1 VYLNLKYTEIYQVK
15 NLHSL
20 FSEIQN
26 RVDKQQEPKK
36 GAITFKQL
44 ESDDEENDM

>member
-1 VYLNLKYTEIYQVK
+1 MYLNLKYTEIYQVK

-26 RVDKQQEPKK
+26 RVDSQEDKKK
-36 GAITFKQL
+36 GGITFKNL
-44 ESDDEENDM
+44 ESDDEDDV